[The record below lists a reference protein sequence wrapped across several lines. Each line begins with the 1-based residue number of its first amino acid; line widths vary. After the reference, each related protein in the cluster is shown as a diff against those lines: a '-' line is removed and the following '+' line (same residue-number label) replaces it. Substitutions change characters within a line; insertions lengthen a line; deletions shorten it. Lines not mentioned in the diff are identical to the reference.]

1 MRFPI
6 AGKGSMLSWAVSI
19 VALLCVGLGGAV
31 PEPALVPEEDVWQL
45 EVELHGEPQQVLVT
59 MPGEDQPQRFWY
71 LLYSVYNNTG
81 NDVDFYP
88 QFDLFTDTFKLY
100 RAGVKSRQVVFEAI
114 RQAYAKT
121 IPLLESEDMITGR
134 ILQGQDNARDSVAIF
149 EEFDPNA
156 TSVKIFMAGF
166 SNETVRIDAPSEIG
180 GDINGPRSLLL
191 RKSLQLSYQVPGDR
205 FNPGNRVML
214 YRGRQWIMR

>member
-1 MRFPI
+1 M
-6 AGKGSMLSWAVSI
+6 AGKGAMLWWAVAI
-19 VALLCVGLGGAV
+19 AVILCVGLDGAV
-31 PEPALVPEEDVWQL
+31 PEPSLVPEADVWQL
-45 EVELHGEPQQVLVT
+45 ELELHGEPQQVLVT
-59 MPGEDQPQRFWY
+59 MPGEDQPRRFWY
-71 LLYSVYNNTG
+71 LLYTVYNNTG
-81 NDVDFYP
+81 SDVEFYP

-100 RAGVKSRQVVFEAI
+100 HAGVKSRQVVFEAI

-156 TSVKIFMAGF
+156 TSVKIFMAGL
-166 SNETVRIDAPSEIG
+166 SNETVRIDAPGELI
-180 GDINGPRSLLL
+180 GDIDGPGSLLL